1 MRIVLVALVVGVAA
15 SVVANMATTV
25 YLHRALAHRALMLR
39 APAAHA
45 FRFVI
50 WVSTGI
56 RPRQWVAVH
65 RKHHAFTDVEGDPH
79 SPVLHGWVKVQML
92 NVAMYRKEAKNP
104 RTVER
109 YARDLP
115 PTILDRLF
123 YDHAL
128 VGLGVGVASLV
139 LLFGWQVGLLAAFV
153 HVNMYL
159 GGSAAV
165 NAIGHHFGRR
175 PYDNNAGNLQWLA
188 FVTAGEGLH
197 NNHHAKPTSAKLA
210 HRWFE
215 VDPGWGLIKSLTWLR
230 LAKLRVMTGATNA
243 SAQRVGEQLPV
254 DEVVE
259 ERVDVAGPGIA
270 VVDVVGVLPD
280 IACEHG
286 VRAVLQRQIGVPR

>member
-1 MRIVLVALVVGVAA
+1 MKSLLIALVVVF
-15 SVVANMATTV
+15 VVAQVVTLVTSI
-25 YLHRALAHRALMLR
+25 YLHRTLSHRALSLR
-39 APAAHA
+39 PSVGFAL
-45 FRFVI
+45 RGVLWI
-50 WVSTGI
+50 TTGV
-56 RPRQWVAVH
+56 RQRQWVAVH
-65 RKHHAFTDVEGDPH
+65 RKHHAFTDVEGDPQ

-197 NNHHAKPTSAKLA
+197 NNH
-210 HRWFE
+210 
-215 VDPGWGLIKSLTWLR
+215 
-230 LAKLRVMTGATNA
+230 
-243 SAQRVGEQLPV
+243 
-254 DEVVE
+254 
-259 ERVDVAGPGIA
+259 
-270 VVDVVGVLPD
+270 
-280 IACEHG
+280 
-286 VRAVLQRQIGVPR
+286 